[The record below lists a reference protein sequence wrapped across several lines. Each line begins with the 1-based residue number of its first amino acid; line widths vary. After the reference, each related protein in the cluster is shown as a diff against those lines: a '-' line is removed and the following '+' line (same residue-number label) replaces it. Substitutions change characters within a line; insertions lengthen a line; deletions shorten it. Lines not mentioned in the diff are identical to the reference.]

1 MKYVCLVIMILWLV
15 EILKSK
21 RAGMCGSY
29 VTKENDPATYYA
41 YVVFAALGAIFAFL
55 CILGFFES

>member
-1 MKYVCLVIMILWLV
+1 MICWLV
-15 EILKSK
+15 EIIKTK

-41 YVVFAALGAIFAFL
+41 YIAFAALGAILAFL
-55 CILGFFES
+55 HILGIFES

>member
-29 VTKENDPATYYA
+29 VTKENDPATYYV
-41 YVVFAALGAIFAFL
+41 YVAFATLGVLFAFL

>member
-1 MKYVCLVIMILWLV
+1 MKYLGLIIMIWCLV
-15 EILKSK
+15 EIIKTK

-41 YVVFAALGAIFAFL
+41 YVVFVALGVIF
-55 CILGFFES
+55 GFFYVFGFFDS

>member
-1 MKYVCLVIMILWLV
+1 MICWLV
-15 EILKSK
+15 EIIKSK

-41 YVVFAALGAIFAFL
+41 YVVVVAVGVIFAFL
-55 CILGFFES
+55 YVLGFFES

>member
-1 MKYVCLVIMILWLV
+1 MNYVCLIIMICWLV
-15 EILKSK
+15 EIIKTK

-41 YVVFAALGAIFAFL
+41 YIAFAALGAILAFL
-55 CILGFFES
+55 HILGIFES

>member
-1 MKYVCLVIMILWLV
+1 MIWRLV
-15 EILKSK
+15 EIIKTK

-41 YVVFAALGAIFAFL
+41 YVVFVALGVILGFF
-55 CILGFFES
+55 CVLGFFES

>member
-1 MKYVCLVIMILWLV
+1 VKYLGLIIMICWLV
-15 EILKSK
+15 EIIKSK

-41 YVVFAALGAIFAFL
+41 YVVVVAVGVIFAFL
-55 CILGFFES
+55 YVLGFFES

>member
-1 MKYVCLVIMILWLV
+1 
-15 EILKSK
+15 
-21 RAGMCGSY
+21 MCGSY

>member
-1 MKYVCLVIMILWLV
+1 MILWLV

-29 VTKENDPATYYA
+29 VTKENDPATYYV
-41 YVVFAALGAIFAFL
+41 YVAFATLGVIFAFL

>member
-1 MKYVCLVIMILWLV
+1 LKYLGLIIMIWCLV
-15 EILKSK
+15 EIIKTK

-41 YVVFAALGAIFAFL
+41 YVVFVALGVILAFL
-55 CILGFFES
+55 HVLGIFES